1 MPALDD
7 ADGPDAVR
15 SLSALIH
22 TLTVQAGPT
31 LGVDV
36 QACCS
41 AVVRGVDRWL
51 AAGSVGAARCDGV
64 QDRHR
69 QGPRY
74 ELRRTGAPVVVPDLG
89 TERRWPV
96 WSHACRVQ
104 GFRSA
109 AVVAGVRRDVTVHL
123 ALHAREP
130 VVWDAALVDRAAGL
144 AEGIAS
150 VVVVR
155 EELIALAEAVG
166 DLLDGVR
173 ADGVVAEAVRVVM
186 DLRGCDAPEARA
198 FLTSATPTRGS

>member
-1 MPALDD
+1 MPGLDD
-7 ADGPDAVR
+7 AVGADAIR
-15 SLSALIH
+15 SLSALVH

-36 QACCS
+36 QACS
-41 AVVRGVDRWL
+41 TAVVRGVDRWL
-51 AAGSVGAARCDGV
+51 AAASVAAARCDGV

-109 AVVAGVRRDVTVHL
+109 AFVAGTRRGVTVHL

-130 VVWDAALVDRAAGL
+130 ITWDDDLLDRAAGL
-144 AEGIAS
+144 AEGVAS

-155 EELIALAEAVG
+155 DEMVALAEAVD

-173 ADGVVAEAVRVVM
+173 TDGVVDEAVRLVM
-186 DLRGCDAPEARA
+186 DLRGCDALEARA
-198 FLTSATPTRGS
+198 FLSSVSPARGS